1 MKNTKK
7 SIKGMTLM
15 EIIVAMAVFSI
26 SALIL
31 VSGAISVYNS
41 KRNTRNLVKKVN
53 YQAPIADRMPD
64 VSTYQTDSLKV
75 IVGGKPHNI
84 EIQKYEVEPEES
96 GQPAGNFK
104 YFNYQEPPVVT
115 TSH

>member
-1 MKNTKK
+1 MKK
-7 SIKGMTLM
+7 SLKGMTLM

-41 KRNTRNLVKKVN
+41 IRNTRQLTKKVN
-53 YQAPIADRMPD
+53 YQAPIADRMPELTTYD
-64 VSTYQTDSLKV
+64 VETIQV
-75 IVGGKPHNI
+75 QVVGGGTPHD
-84 EIQKYEVEPEES
+84 IQINKYEVVPEET

-104 YFNYQEPPVVT
+104 YFDYQKP
-115 TSH
+115 